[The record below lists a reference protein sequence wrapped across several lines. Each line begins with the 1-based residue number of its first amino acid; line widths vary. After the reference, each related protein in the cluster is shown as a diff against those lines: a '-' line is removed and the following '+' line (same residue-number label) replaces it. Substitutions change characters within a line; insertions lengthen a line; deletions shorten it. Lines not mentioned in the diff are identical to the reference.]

1 MVSSFSCARN
11 IQHATVEQ
19 YNGASSCALQHEANT
34 PRDTPRPSSIDRTK
48 AHRPPS
54 RICADSCSPVPG
66 QVMPWVIADYQSAQ
80 LDLADKATCVSFA
93 AMRRYMQMGGHGTPC
108 PVARRVRTT
117 LRRTRPHAS
126 NASGL
131 AAVAAG
137 HGFRECCFPFQK
149 CSKGL
154 SAPLCYF
161 LRVFV
166 DRRSRALLFPCA
178 SASAF
183 VRKQRTARGAR

>member
-80 LDLADKATCVSFA
+80 LDLADKATCVSLPQCNA
-93 AMRRYMQMGGHGTPC
+93 GRWVAYNVPPSRVACGRRCAVLARTPRMRVGSQRSQLVTAFGNA
-108 PVARRVRTT
+108 VFRSKSARRVC
-117 LRRTRPHAS
+117 RR
-126 NASGL
+126 
-131 AAVAAG
+131 
-137 HGFRECCFPFQK
+137 
-149 CSKGL
+149 
-154 SAPLCYF
+154 LCAISYVY
-161 LRVFV
+161 L
-166 DRRSRALLFPCA
+166 
-178 SASAF
+178 
-183 VRKQRTARGAR
+183 